1 MSVTIEKAKKEA
13 KILSKFTRSIGKPLK
28 ASHAQE
34 AIARIHEFRDW
45 RTLVATEK
53 IDDARSALVTQGPAV
68 MAEGHTDDRR
78 VELSFD
84 ATPWFAQA
92 SDESILALSYV
103 GWGGDYESDNV
114 LEWFTDKPGYE
125 QVADL
130 FKYVNTVQT
139 HQAAWED
146 PMGFECNIEAA
157 DAMAWLKLNRPLVF
171 ARIALVQEYGLS
183 VQEDSDQPGMW
194 LWTGSEVSFSSEKDA
209 LADAAISHGIL
220 EGTRNIGVSGL
231 ALPVPETKPAQAPV
245 AVNPQASDKPI
256 PGSSSTSLR
265 FVMEKLSVAELR
277 AVTQDGEHYLHCVVG
292 MNLYEVMD
300 GIEAVNDFVSEAI
313 TGGSSD
319 LVDLT
324 FSVWQGAVPDGF
336 VLGDMEVPVVVTAGW
351 DPMDPFDDEEDDDE
365 QGEA

>member
-13 KILSKFTRSIGKPLK
+13 KILSKFTKSIGKPLK

-45 RTLVATEK
+45 RTLVATGQ
-53 IDDARSALVTQGPAV
+53 IDETPTPLTTQGPAV

-78 VELSFD
+78 VEISFD
-84 ATPWFAQA
+84 AAPWFAQA
-92 SDESILALSYV
+92 SDKDILALSYI
-103 GWGGDYESDNV
+103 GWGGDYEADNV
-114 LEWFTDKPGYE
+114 LEWFTGKPGYE

-130 FKYVNTVQT
+130 FQYLNTVQT

-146 PMGFECNIEAA
+146 PVGFECNIPAA
-157 DAMAWLKLNRPLVF
+157 DAMDWLKLHRPLLF
-171 ARIALVQEYGLS
+171 ARIALLQEYGLS

-194 LWTGSEVSFSSEKDA
+194 LWVGSEVSFSSENDA

-231 ALPVPETKPAQAPV
+231 ALSVPETKPSPAP
-245 AVNPQASDKPI
+245 AATNRSARGNQI
-256 PGSSSTSLR
+256 PGSNATSPR

-277 AVTQDGEHYLHCVVG
+277 EVTRDGENYLHCVVG
-292 MNLYEVMD
+292 MSLYEVMD

-313 TGGSSD
+313 TGYSSD
-319 LVDLT
+319 LTDLT
-324 FSVWQGAVPDGF
+324 FKVWHGEVPDGF
-336 VLGDMEVPVVVTAGW
+336 VLGDMEVPIVVTAGW
-351 DPMDPFDDEEDDDE
+351 DPMYPFEDDDE
-365 QGEA
+365 QDEA